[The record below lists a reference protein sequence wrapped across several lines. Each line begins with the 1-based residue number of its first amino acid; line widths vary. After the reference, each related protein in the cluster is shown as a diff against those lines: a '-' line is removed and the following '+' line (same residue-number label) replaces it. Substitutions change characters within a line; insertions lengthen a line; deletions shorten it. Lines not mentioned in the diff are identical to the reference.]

1 MIGQLASW
9 GGSIALRIPAAYAS
23 ELGARAGQS
32 VNLTVDSG
40 ALIVR
45 ILLEQKKYRLEDLL
59 AGITDDNK
67 HAEVDLGPL
76 YGKELISDEY
86 SEHTSQ
92 SGGCY

>member
-32 VNLTVDSG
+32 VNLTVDNG
-40 ALIVR
+40 ALVVR

-67 HAEVDLGPL
+67 HAEVDFGPL

-86 SEHTSQ
+86 SEHPPQ
-92 SGGCY
+92 SGAHY